1 MEEHMIHPIF
11 RRIFTMTALMGSMSI
26 ALLASAQSAVSD
38 ADRSTARSLAE
49 NGAADFKSGD
59 YMSAVRKFERAYA
72 IAKVPKLALW
82 YARALVKVGRLV
94 EASERYAEATR
105 LDANGPKAAEQR
117 AAQADAE
124 SERQQLLPLIPTLS
138 IAVEGAAGAS
148 IEVTIDGA
156 PVPSALLSEA
166 RPVNPGKHQV
176 KGKRGQQVESQEVS
190 LAEADQKTV
199 TFHFAAASKAPG
211 VGPVTAATVSGMSPI
226 ANPTAGTGNGNVP
239 VPDQPKTSSVQKTSG
254 WMVLS
259 VGGAGLAFGAVT
271 GILVLS
277 KKSSL
282 DRSGQCLDNSC
293 PTTQHA
299 QVSSYNSLRT
309 LSTIGLVVGAVGTTA
324 GVTLLLTAPKRKE
337 ATVSA
342 WVGPA
347 SAGLEGSF

>member
-1 MEEHMIHPIF
+1 MIHPNV
-11 RRIFTMTALMGSMSI
+11 RRFLTVAAVMGSISI
-26 ALLASAQSAVSD
+26 AGLASAQSAVSD

-59 YMSAVRKFERAYA
+59 YKSAVNKFERAYA

-94 EASERYAEATR
+94 EASERYAEAMR
-105 LDANGPKAAEQR
+105 LEANGPKAAEQR

-124 SERQQLLPLIPTLS
+124 SERQQLLPRIPALS
-138 IAVEGAAGAS
+138 IIVEGATGAS

-156 PVPSALLSEA
+156 PVPTALLSEA

-176 KGKRGQQVESQEVS
+176 EGKRGQQVESQEVS
-190 LAEADQKTV
+190 LAEAEKKTL
-199 TFHFAAASKAPG
+199 TLHFAAESKGPG
-211 VGPVTAATVSGMSPI
+211 PGPVTAATVSGTSPI
-226 ANPTAGTGNGNVP
+226 VNPSAGTGNGNVP
-239 VPDQPKTSSVQKTSG
+239 VPDLPKTSSAQKTSG
-254 WMVLS
+254 WIVLS

-282 DRSGQCLDNSC
+282 DNSGQCHDNSC

-299 QVSSYNSLRT
+299 QISSYNSLRP
-309 LSTIGLVVGAVGTTA
+309 LSTIGLIVGAVGTTA

-347 SAGLEGSF
+347 LAGVAGSF